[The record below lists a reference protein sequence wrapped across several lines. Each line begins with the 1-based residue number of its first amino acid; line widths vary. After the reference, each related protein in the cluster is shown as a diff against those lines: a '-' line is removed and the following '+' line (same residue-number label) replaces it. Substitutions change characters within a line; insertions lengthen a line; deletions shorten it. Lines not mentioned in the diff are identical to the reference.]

1 MFAFFEDV
9 NITSSF
15 HMQSKPYG
23 KIQSRKTH
31 GFIFKISGVTE
42 YDFGDKRFT
51 LKAGEVIY
59 LPEGA
64 SYEYKSSN
72 DGGLYTSIN
81 FHATV
86 ESPQPAVYPLSDF
99 YDTNFIFESFADL
112 WRFGALSEKYQC
124 LSVFYGFLSYLSRVE
139 RQRSLDK
146 TRHHIIEPAI
156 EYLKAHLFDF
166 DLKIDNLHRLCYI
179 SDTYFRK
186 IFISRFN
193 MSPKEYVVMQR
204 ISHAKSIIESGDFD
218 SIGEVAELVGYSDHL
233 YFSKAFKKLYGVSP
247 SALNK
252 EE

>member
-1 MFAFFEDV
+1 MIAFLEDV

-23 KIQSRKTH
+23 KNQSRKTH

-99 YDTNFIFESFADL
+99 YGADFIFESFADL
-112 WRFGALSEKYQC
+112 WRFGIDADRYKC
-124 LSVFYGFLSYLSRVE
+124 LSVFYDFLSYLSRIE
-139 RQRSLDK
+139 RQNSLDK
-146 TRHHIIEPAI
+146 TRHQIIEPAI
-156 EYLKAHLFDF
+156 EYLKEHIFDPC
-166 DLKIDNLHRLCYI
+166 LKIENLHRLSCI

-186 IFISRFN
+186 IFFSRFN
-193 MSPKEYVVMQR
+193 MSPKEYVVTQR
-204 ISHAKSIIESGDFD
+204 ISHARFIIESGDFD
-218 SIGEVAELVGYSDHL
+218 SIAEVAQLVGYNDPL
-233 YFSKAFKKLYGVSP
+233 YFSKAFKKLYGISP
-247 SALNK
+247 SSFNR
-252 EE
+252 E